1 MQALHHHVKTLVH
14 QYNVTLCGIAS
25 AGPAY
30 AQRYGPK
37 RRANEGYVGKVA
49 LHDWPIRTDIGYC
62 TALHELGHLLS
73 PTQRRPQASDA
84 VAVQLG
90 DRRLLSDAYLLNELD
105 AWHWARGH
113 ALHWTKTMGKE
124 EHRCLRTYAGRVRW
138 DALGVAISFT
148 GTLKLN
154 AWHARQQGG

>member
-37 RRANEGYVGKVA
+37 RRAREGCVGAIA
-49 LHDWPIRTDIGYC
+49 LPDWPVRSDVSYAV
-62 TALHELGHLLS
+62 ALHELGHVLS
-73 PTQRRPQASDA
+73 PTQRQHQASDSLA
-84 VAVQLG
+84 VRLG
-90 DRRLLSDAYLLNELD
+90 DRRMFSDAYLLNELD

-154 AWHARQQGG
+154 AWHARQPDG